1 MRTLYAQLLICW
13 LLSVFMYV
21 FIHFIFLFTWS
32 LASQPSEI
40 HNSLRYDDKTQV
52 VTFHLR
58 EEDWNEL
65 HCSSKIWISSRE
77 LTKVITCEPVS
88 LADETVKSVQR
99 VDPVETFGLFARQT
113 FTVVESNEKCQVLKV
128 KGVLYIVNLLPIL
141 DLASMGWYLRICTI
155 TTAKC
160 NKIPKPSTSF
170 RSQFCNKRI
179 LYTRTESRS
188 AKWKFYKILSS

>member
-1 MRTLYAQLLICW
+1 
-13 LLSVFMYV
+13 MYV

-32 LASQPSEI
+32 PASQPSEI
-40 HNSLRYDDKTQV
+40 PNSLRYDDKTQV

-113 FTVVESNEKCQVLKV
+113 FTVMESNEKCQVLKV
-128 KGVLYIVNLLPIL
+128 KGALHIVNLLTIL
-141 DLASMGWYLRICTI
+141 DLASMGC
-155 TTAKC
+155 
-160 NKIPKPSTSF
+160 SF
-170 RSQFCNKRI
+170 AHLHYSYSKEQ
-179 LYTRTESRS
+179 
-188 AKWKFYKILSS
+188 

>member
-1 MRTLYAQLLICW
+1 
-13 LLSVFMYV
+13 MYV
-21 FIHFIFLFTWS
+21 FIHFIFLFKWSLAMS
-32 LASQPSEI
+32 LASQPSVI
-40 HNSLRYDDKTQV
+40 YNSLRYDDNTQV

-113 FTVVESNEKCQVLKV
+113 FTVMESNEKCQVLKV
-128 KGVLYIVNLLPIL
+128 KGALHIVNLLPIL
-141 DLASMGWYLRICTI
+141 DLASMGC
-155 TTAKC
+155 
-160 NKIPKPSTSF
+160 SF
-170 RSQFCNKRI
+170 AHLHYSYSKEQ
-179 LYTRTESRS
+179 
-188 AKWKFYKILSS
+188 

>member
-1 MRTLYAQLLICW
+1 MQKP
-13 LLSVFMYV
+13 SV
-21 FIHFIFLFTWS
+21 
-32 LASQPSEI
+32 I
-40 HNSLRYDDKTQV
+40 HNSLRYDDNNEV

-88 LADETVKSVQR
+88 VATETVKSVQR

-113 FTVVESNEKCQVLKV
+113 FTVVKSNENCQVLKV

-141 DLASMGWYLRICTI
+141 DLVSMGC
-155 TTAKC
+155 
-160 NKIPKPSTSF
+160 SF
-170 RSQFCNKRI
+170 AHLHYSYSKVR
-179 LYTRTESRS
+179 
-188 AKWKFYKILSS
+188 